1 MKASPGFSLSGL
13 VPVFLWGLFAS
24 AALAAPEAAPSS
36 SFSSPAKGN
45 VFLNTEGAVTLHLPT
60 SITEGTLSVQDEL
73 GNTLET
79 RALTPATGDL
89 VIPLPGKGFYSLQAE
104 FSLPDGSK
112 TTASTTAAVVGPL
125 IDDAVRHRSR
135 LGLWTVQGDPDLT
148 LAAGAR
154 WNRRMVSI
162 HTLGKELLDPNPPA
176 DPTVTF
182 PPTPFTQVGVMSF
195 GLPLWLME
203 PTDKK
208 KSYGNPLTKP
218 TDWGHLKTLVSSW
231 VRQKGENFPDYF
243 EVYNEPEW
251 QWTGGTNEE
260 LVRVL
265 ATIADGIKEARP
277 QTKVLG
283 PGFSSIR
290 IKDPA
295 RLDLVTAEKLGLFDH
310 LDGIV
315 VHAYVDGTAPEGEFI
330 RRVVDLQEFLK
341 GVKRPD
347 FPIHITEFGWT
358 SDKGTWQKPVDEVT
372 QARYAVRSLTMLAA
386 LGIENATYF
395 CLQFKAAP
403 NAGERGFSLLHEDST
418 PKPSFAAF
426 SNLTRWISDVRGLG
440 TWLRL
445 TPTTHLILFEKNDGP
460 SVAVAWDTLEDRK
473 VELPFATSR
482 REDMMGRPLEA
493 SSSLALS
500 SSPIFLE
507 FPEKSLPQMAILPK
521 IRAMRGGE
529 SVSLPAGKEWI
540 APAPLQAKG
549 NTLSVPATAANGD
562 YLLLAREE
570 DKWVAQPVEVIPP
583 ITASAPVLQWAANQP
598 APELHTTL
606 ASSADAPV
614 KVRLSAALEGA
625 RDSFRDAPEL
635 KPGATQDLVVPLEGL
650 DLGKRYK
657 GTLSIDSRYS
667 GRRDKL
673 IYPLDITLLAA
684 ERLQKKAT
692 PDWAGIPAVDFSG
705 WEPFGGTFAPED
717 CSATLQ
723 STYGAEGLHLRIV
736 VRDNEHIQTHSA
748 EGMFSQ
754 DSIQIGLDPDY
765 LKSWEAND
773 LFGLKGHRVFEY
785 GVGWSGKAG
794 DAPMTWRWIS
804 YVPELPVAVAEPRIR
819 LNVTRDGDI
828 TTYDILFPWSVMGLD
843 GAPPAGSAI
852 GISLAVAD
860 ADSGRSDRR
869 VLRLFGGII
878 DGKDPEKFG
887 PLWLR

>member
-1 MKASPGFSLSGL
+1 MKSAPLLSLLRLTSILFWSVCVVTAFASPESPAIPAF
-13 VPVFLWGLFAS
+13 
-24 AALAAPEAAPSS
+24 SS
-36 SFSSPAKGN
+36 SAKGN
-45 VFLNTEGAVTLHLPT
+45 VFTDSQGTLMLHVPESITAGTLH
-60 SITEGTLSVQDEL
+60 IRDEH
-73 GNTLET
+73 GNTIESRPL
-79 RALTPATGDL
+79 ASASGD
-89 VIPLPGKGFYSLQAE
+89 VAIALPGKGFYALEAE
-104 FSLPDGSK
+104 FALPDGTKK
-112 TTASTTAAVVGPL
+112 TVATTAAVVGPL
-125 IDDAVRHRSR
+125 IDDAIRHQSR
-135 LGLWTVQGDPDLT
+135 IGLWTVQGDPDFT

-162 HTLGKELLDPNPPA
+162 HTLGEELLAPNPPA
-176 DPTVTF
+176 DTKVTF

-195 GLPLWLME
+195 GLPRWLME

-218 TDWGHLKTLVSSW
+218 KDWNQLKALVSTW
-231 VRQKGENFPDYF
+231 VRQKGDNFPDYF

-265 ATIADGIKEARP
+265 ATISDGIKEARP

-295 RLDLVTAEKLGLFDH
+295 RLDLVSAEKMGLFDH

-315 VHAYVDGTAPEGEFI
+315 VHAYVDGTAPEGEFV
-330 RRVVDLQEFLK
+330 RRVMDLQNFLK
-341 GVKRPD
+341 EVNRPD

-358 SDKGTWQKPVDEVT
+358 SDKGTWQKPVDEIT
-372 QARYAVRSLTMLAA
+372 QARYAVRSLTLLAA
-386 LGIENATYF
+386 LGVQNATYF

-418 PKPSFAAF
+418 PKPSFAAY
-426 SNLTRWISDVRGLG
+426 SNLARWISNVRGLG

-445 TPTTHLILFEKNDGP
+445 TPTTHLVLFERTDAP
-460 SVAVAWDTLEDRK
+460 AMAVAWDTQEDRE
-473 VELPFATSR
+473 VRLPFPTTR
-482 REDMMGRPLEA
+482 LEDMMGRTLPA
-493 SSSLALS
+493 SEKLALS
-500 SSPIFLE
+500 PSPVFME
-507 FPEKSLPQMAILPK
+507 FAEQTLPQITMLPK
-521 IRAMRGGE
+521 LRAMRGGE
-529 SVSLPAGKEWI
+529 SVALPEGKGWI
-540 APAPLQAKG
+540 APAPLVAKG
-549 NTLSVPATAANGD
+549 NTLTVPPTASNGD
-562 YLLLAREE
+562 YLLFAQS
-570 DKWVAQPVEVIPP
+570 DKGWVGQPIEVVPP
-583 ITASAPVLQWAANQP
+583 IEATAPVLRWAADQA

-606 ASSADAPV
+606 SSAADAPV
-614 KVRLSAALEGA
+614 VVRAAVSLEGT
-625 RDSFRDAPEL
+625 RDHFLESPAIASGKSL
-635 KPGATQDLVVPLEGL
+635 DLTVPLPGL
-650 DLGKRYK
+650 ELGKRYRGK
-657 GTLSIDSRYS
+657 LSLDSRYE

-673 IYPLDITLLAA
+673 TYPLDITLLAA
-684 ERLQKKAT
+684 DRLSKGR
-692 PDWAGIPAVDFSG
+692 PDWSQIAPVDFST
-705 WEPFGGTFAPED
+705 WEPFGGKMTPED

-723 STYGAEGLHLRIV
+723 SAYGADGLHLRVV
-736 VRDNEHIQTHSA
+736 VRDNEHVQTHAA

-785 GVGWSGKAG
+785 GVGWSGKAE

-804 YVPELPVAVAEPRIR
+804 YVPELPVAVAEPRIGLKVSR
-819 LNVTRDGDI
+819 EGDL
-828 TTYDILFPWSVMGLD
+828 TTYDIVFPWAVLGLD
-843 GAPPAGSAI
+843 KAPPVGSAI
-852 GISLAVAD
+852 GISLAVTD